1 MTASTH
7 GTFRTMTRP
16 VVMAGIVT
24 VGATA
29 LTLPFTSAAQAD
41 DGHQAIGTAAERTDA
56 PAAFAPQEGTDRLIA
71 TPGDSGDDGDTDHDG
86 GAEDTP
92 AAPADEDHTT
102 DTDAT
107 EADTAEQAERAEEG
121 EVDGKADGFDADT
134 GRGEEYHDDGS
145 LVVIPQ
151 DEQPKPEPASEE
163 EIDGWIKEA
172 LEVMDDNGIPGSY
185 EGIHRNLIRESAGDP
200 LTINLWDTNAEQD
213 IPSKGLLQVI
223 DPTFEAYHVEGTS
236 ENIYDP
242 VANIVAACNYA
253 ADRYGSMD
261 NVDSAY

>member
-7 GTFRTMTRP
+7 GTHRTMTRP
-16 VVMAGIVT
+16 VVIAGLVT

-29 LTLPFTSAAQAD
+29 LTLPFAT
-41 DGHQAIGTAAERTDA
+41 TA
-56 PAAFAPQEGTDRLIA
+56 
-71 TPGDSGDDGDTDHDG
+71 H
-86 GAEDTP
+86 AEDT
-92 AAPADEDHTT
+92 HTGVT
-102 DTDAT
+102 T
-107 EADTAEQAERAEEG
+107 TAEQTTSPTAYTPTTGTHIPGTPGTPDGRGEDQGEG
-121 EVDGKADGFDADT
+121 AAASDTPEKTEDTPEHKPESVPDEGVTDGRADGFTADT
-134 GRGEEYHDDGS
+134 GRGEKYDDDGS
-145 LVVIPQ
+145 LVVI
-151 DEQPKPEPASEE
+151 DKTEQPKPEPASDKDIE
-163 EIDGWIKEA
+163 GWINEA
-172 LEVMDDNGIPGSY
+172 LEIMDEEGIPGTY

-223 DPTFEAYHVEGTS
+223 DPTFEQYHVDGTS

-242 VANIVAACNYA
+242 VANITAAANYA